1 MYVCNIQF
9 KIPSPPDKKTNPSL
23 WPQAL
28 ERPFEWHQ
36 RGEPFQLL
44 LTTIISVAGQYAA
57 LGVITLTVYT
67 SNTLFVKCDSRQQPI
82 AVALACE
89 CTTLGYFSI
98 ASGCWYQY
106 CS

>member
-1 MYVCNIQF
+1 
-9 KIPSPPDKKTNPSL
+9 
-23 WPQAL
+23 
-28 ERPFEWHQ
+28 
-36 RGEPFQLL
+36 L

-106 CS
+106 CIVHSKSMIATQLHPNSIHGI